1 MPAPVP
7 ALIAALARLPPPG
20 ELRGLLTGLPART
33 SRRLSGLLRTVA
45 DRLAGLPAD
54 ALPAQA
60 NLAQASLAQPS
71 LAPPPRPPAEAPA
84 PGRPQGMPT
93 AAPTAGSIALARA
106 EWADRLWEDG
116 CLLPGGVAEIQRL
129 SGLLPLS
136 PATTLLLVGR
146 DGGGATATIIGQ
158 RGAWVAV
165 HQQDAALAE
174 RMQHRLRSF
183 GRRATVLP
191 WQPEAPAFRKQYHHH
206 ALALEPT
213 AGGGSLATLLPA
225 LATALKPDAQLV
237 LLDIVS
243 GPAAAA
249 HRPALDRWLTL
260 EGRAGQPPSREAAE
274 AAIQSAGFQLHVA
287 EDAGPRQCAAVTEG
301 WARLIGGMRGQPQRT
316 PRSEALALITEAELW
331 LLRHRLLTAGA
342 IGLFRWHATLRR

>member
-1 MPAPVP
+1 MP

-20 ELRGLLTGLPART
+20 QLRGVLAGLPARA

-54 ALPAQA
+54 ALPAPA
-60 NLAQASLAQPS
+60 S
-71 LAPPPRPPAEAPA
+71 LAPPPRPVAPV
-84 PGRPQGMPT
+84 PGMPPEMST
-93 AAPTAGSIALARA
+93 AAPTAGTIALARA
-106 EWADRLWEDG
+106 GWADRLWEDG

-146 DGGGATATIIGQ
+146 DGGGAAATIIGQ
-158 RGAWVAV
+158 RGAWVAA
-165 HQQDAALAE
+165 HQQDAAVAE

-183 GRRATVLP
+183 GRRAAVLP
-191 WQPEAPAFRKQYHHH
+191 WQPEAPAFRRQYHHH

-225 LATALKPDAQLV
+225 LAAALKPDAQLV

-243 GPAAAA
+243 GPTAAA
-249 HRPALDRWLTL
+249 HRPALDRWLAL
-260 EGRAGQPPSREAAE
+260 EGRPVQPPGRQAAE

-287 EDAGPRQCAAVTEG
+287 EDAGSRQCAAVTEG
-301 WARLIGGMRGQPQRT
+301 WSRLIGGLRGRPERT
-316 PRSEALALITEAELW
+316 PRSEALALIAEAELW